1 MALQNPF
8 FPVKDDTLHA
18 ERIALTSIAEEFG
31 TPTYVYSAGHIRN
44 QYKQLNDA
52 IQGIMPKGRHA
63 MICYACKANS
73 NLAILKLLQQE
84 GCGLEVV
91 SEGELI
97 RGLKAGIDPQ
107 KIVSTG
113 VGKTNQEIRAQIEA
127 DIYNINV
134 ESLPELER
142 ISAIADDMNKTARVI
157 FRLNPEVSGGGHHKI
172 STGRRGDKFGL
183 MKDDVFK
190 AYGMAKGMKNVQA
203 LGLMIHIGSQVSQV
217 NAFDT
222 AFSKLPAIVGELRAA
237 GHTVSR
243 LDIGGGFPVK
253 YTQDDQLLDL
263 SAYANWVRDIIVP
276 LDVDIALEPGRY
288 LVANSGVLLTR
299 VTDVKEAQ
307 GQNFLI
313 FDAAM
318 NDLLRPAMYDAYH
331 EIAPVQNHNAPE
343 TVYDVVGP
351 VCETGDTFTRDRTLP
366 RMKRDDLA
374 VIQTAGAYGMC
385 MSSNY
390 NTRPRAAEILVD
402 GDQYAVINARESYD
416 DLFARESVPAWL

>member
-1 MALQNPF
+1 MVLQNSF
-8 FPVKDDTLHA
+8 FPVKDDVMFA
-18 ERIALTSIAEEFG
+18 ERIALTTIAQECG
-31 TPTYVYSAGHIRN
+31 TPSYVYSAGHIRN

-52 IQGIMPKGRHA
+52 IQSVMPEGRSA
-63 MICYACKANS
+63 LICYACKANS
-73 NLAILKLLQQE
+73 NLAILKLLQKE

-113 VGKTNQEIRAQIEA
+113 VGKTDQEIRAQIDA

-142 ISAIADDMNKTARVI
+142 ISAIANDMNKVARVI

-190 AYGMAKGMKNVQA
+190 AYDMAQGMDNVQA

-217 NAFDT
+217 DAFDT
-222 AFSKLPAIVGELRAA
+222 AFSKLPAIVSDLRAA
-237 GHTVSR
+237 GYTVSR

-253 YTQDDQLLDL
+253 YAQDDQLLDL

-307 GQNFLI
+307 EQKFLI
-313 FDAAM
+313 IDAAM
-318 NDLLRPAMYDAYH
+318 NDLLRPAMYDAHH
-331 EIAPVQNHNAPE
+331 EISSVQNHDAPH
-343 TVYDVVGP
+343 TIYDVVGP

-366 RMKRDDLA
+366 RMTRGDLA

-390 NTRPRAAEILVD
+390 NTRPRAAEVLVD
-402 GDQYAVINARESYD
+402 GSDYAVINDRESYA
-416 DLFARESVPAWL
+416 DLMARERVPDWL

>member
-31 TPTYVYSAGHIRN
+31 TPTYVYSASHIRN
-44 QYKQLNDA
+44 QYKHLNDA
-52 IQGIMPKGRHA
+52 IQGIMPEGRHA

-113 VGKTNQEIRAQIEA
+113 VGKTNQEIRAQIES

-142 ISAIADDMNKTARVI
+142 ISTIADDMNKTARVI

-190 AYGMAKGMKNVQA
+190 AYDMAKDMMNVQA

-217 NAFDT
+217 NAFDA